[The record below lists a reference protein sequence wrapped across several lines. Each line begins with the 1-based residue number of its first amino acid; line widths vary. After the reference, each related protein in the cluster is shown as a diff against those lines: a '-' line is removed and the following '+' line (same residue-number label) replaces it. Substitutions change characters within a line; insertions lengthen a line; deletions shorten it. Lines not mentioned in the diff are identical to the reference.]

1 MEIEKL
7 QIKYLLINS
16 HIKDSSTPL
25 IRHQKILPHLSIVQS
40 VKGSYG
46 IKIGNRDTESTE
58 SGGFFIA
65 PANTLQTIDH
75 NLDPKSQ
82 TMENRWL
89 FIDMVI
95 NGKYRPD
102 FIYDFP
108 TILPRERQSEMN
120 SLFEELFH
128 ADDIFDKYSIC
139 YQIMKLLLS
148 LGTPKVSIHGK
159 DLQNVISYIIQNYS
173 SPITMEDLANAAHMS
188 QSNLHAIFKKQFAIS
203 PISYINHYRITLAAE
218 ELLQTDKPI
227 GDIAK
232 SVGIPDQ
239 LYFSKLFKK
248 IHGASPRE
256 YRNIN

>member
-7 QIKYLLINS
+7 QIKHLKNDGHKRDKTS
-16 HIKDSSTPL
+16 PAMSQ
-25 IRHQKILPHLSIVQS
+25 QKILPHLSIVQS

-46 IKIGNRDTESTE
+46 IKIGNRTMESTGD
-58 SGGFFIA
+58 GGFFIA
-65 PANTLQTIDH
+65 PANILQTIEH
-75 NLDPKSQ
+75 NLNPQSG

-89 FIDMVI
+89 FVDMVI

-108 TILPRERQSEMN
+108 TILPKEKQTEMN
-120 SLFEELFH
+120 SLFDELFDT
-128 ADDIFDKYSIC
+128 DDIFDKYSIC
-139 YQIMKLLLS
+139 YRIMKLLIS
-148 LGTPKVSIHGK
+148 IGTPKESIHGK
-159 DLQNVISYIIQNYS
+159 TLQNVISYIIQNYS
-173 SPITMEDLANAAHMS
+173 SPITMEELAGIAHMS
-188 QSNLHAIFKKQFAIS
+188 QSNLHAVFKKQFAIS

-227 GDIAK
+227 GDIAI

-248 IHGASPRE
+248 IYGVSPRA
-256 YRNIN
+256 YRNTN